1 MYRKPL
7 PTVAKVLLE
16 LALDRPFEYRIPAEL
31 ADRIQIGMLVSV
43 PFGKGKKEREGCI
56 VSLSTHSQYPL
67 EDLKFISGL
76 RNERPSLPDALL
88 KLADWM
94 AEYYCCTR
102 EQALR
107 NLMPGAV
114 RSGKVKPKKE
124 QRYYLA
130 DAAEAA
136 KYIAT
141 AKKQQ
146 EKRAELLK
154 QLSVRPGAT
163 ADQLLRMTGLG
174 RSVLDALVKAGL
186 VKKEAEQVD
195 RDPFKGM
202 QVQKTYPLT
211 PTPEQKAA
219 LDKIFAMAD
228 SREAGPH
235 VLLLHGITCSGKTE
249 VYLQAIGH
257 ILEQGGDAI
266 VLVPEISLTP
276 QTVNRFRSRFGDMV
290 SVLHSG
296 LTDGERFDEWMKVRN
311 GKVRIAVGARSALF
325 APFANLKLIVVDEEH
340 ESSYK
345 QSDAPRYNA
354 RDVAVMRG
362 KLEQALV
369 ILGSATPSLESYR
382 NAETGKYALVQMLK
396 RSDPSILLPAVRIV
410 DMKLEANDEEK
421 VPYFSKML
429 VEAVR
434 DRLRNGEQTI
444 LFLNKRGYARQMMC
458 DACGYVAMCP
468 DCSVSYTYHRHT
480 ETLSCHLC
488 ASTVLAPSLCPQCG
502 SPEIRYSGAGTER
515 IENLCKELFHGARI
529 ARMDS
534 DTMTRPSLYEEVLGS
549 FRRGGLDI
557 LIGTQMIAKGLDFP
571 NVTLVGIVNPDI
583 GLAMSDFRAAERSFQ
598 LLAQVAGRAGRG
610 YIPGEV
616 IIQTRLPFN
625 PAIQFAAEH
634 DYQGF
639 YDEEIGIRREF
650 AYPPFGHLTVLHF
663 DGMDGTET
671 LDAATRFIENIR
683 KDFDEKEVSLSD
695 PCPAPLERIKGKY
708 RFVSIAHGEKLG
720 RFRKRLRMEIMDWR
734 KNNRNVDFY
743 ADIDALNLI

>member
-1 MYRKPL
+1 MSRSL
-7 PTVAKVLLE
+7 PTVAKILLD
-16 LALDRPFEYRIPAEL
+16 LALDRPFDYSVPPEL
-31 ADRIQIGMLVSV
+31 ADRLRVGMLVSV
-43 PFGKGKKEREGCI
+43 PFGRGKGEREGCVVALTDRSDYP
-56 VSLSTHSQYPL
+56 VS
-67 EDLKFISGL
+67 DLKPIL
-76 RNERPSLPDALL
+76 AIRNERPSLPDALL

-114 RSGKVKPKKE
+114 RSGKIKPKKE
-124 QRYYLA
+124 LRFYLA

-136 KYIAT
+136 KYIAG

-146 EKRAELLK
+146 EKRAAMLK
-154 QLSVRPGAT
+154 QLSVRPGST
-163 ADQLLRMTGLG
+163 ADQLIRATGLG
-174 RSVLDALVKAGL
+174 KSVLDALVKAGL
-186 VKKEAEQVD
+186 VKKEAEQID

-202 QVQKTYPLT
+202 KVMKTEPLT
-211 PTPEQKAA
+211 PTPEQKVA
-219 LDKIFAMAD
+219 LDKIFDMAD
-228 SREAGPH
+228 HPGGKH

-257 ILEQGGDAI
+257 ILKQGGDAI

-345 QSDAPRYNA
+345 QSEAPRYNA

-362 KLEQALV
+362 KLEGALV
-369 ILGSATPSLESYR
+369 ILGSATPSMESYR
-382 NAETGKYALVQMLK
+382 NAETGKYELVEMLK
-396 RSDPSILLPAVRIV
+396 RSDPSIVLPSVRII
-410 DMKLEANDEEK
+410 DMKLEANEEGK
-421 VPYFSKML
+421 SPYFSKIL
-429 VEAVR
+429 IDAVY
-434 DRLRNGEQTI
+434 DRIRNGEQTI

-458 DACGYVAMCP
+458 EACGYVAMCP
-468 DCSVSYTYHRHT
+468 DCSVAYTYHKHT

-488 ASTVLAPSLCPQCG
+488 ASTILAPEICPVCG
-502 SPEIRYSGAGTER
+502 SQEIRYSGAGTER
-515 IENLCKELFHGARI
+515 IENVCRELFQGARI

-534 DTMTRPSLYEEVLGS
+534 DTMTRPSLYEKVLTS
-549 FRRGGLDI
+549 FRRGDIDI

-571 NVTLVGIVNPDI
+571 NVTLVGIVNPDL
-583 GLAMSDFRAAERSFQ
+583 GLMMSDFRAVERSFQ

-610 YIPGEV
+610 FIPGEV
-616 IIQTRLPFN
+616 IIQTRLPYN

-634 DYQGF
+634 DYKGF
-639 YDEEIGIRREF
+639 YKEEIQIRQEF
-650 AYPPFGHLTVLHF
+650 NYPPFTHLAVLHF
-663 DGMDGTET
+663 DGMDG
-671 LDAATRFIENIR
+671 AATLSAAMNFTEAIGSE
-683 KDFDEKEVSLSD
+683 FDPKAVSISE

-708 RFVSIAHGEKLG
+708 RFVCVVHGEKLG
-720 RFRKRLRMEIMDWR
+720 IFRRRLRAVIMEWR
-734 KNNRNVDFY
+734 RQHKDIEFY

>member
-1 MYRKPL
+1 MFRTPP
-7 PTVAKVLLE
+7 PTVATVLME
-16 LALDRPFEYRIPAEL
+16 LALDRPFEYRIPPEL
-31 ADRIQIGMLVSV
+31 IGRIQVGMLVNV
-43 PFGKGKKEREGCI
+43 PFGKGQKEREGC
-56 VSLSTHSQYPL
+56 VVALSSSSRYPI
-67 EDLKFISGL
+67 EDLKFIAGI
-76 RNERPSLPDALL
+76 RGERPSLPDALL

-114 RSGKVKPKKE
+114 RNGKIKPKKE
-124 QRYYLA
+124 LRYYLA

-146 EKRAELLK
+146 EKRAAVLK
-154 QLSVRPGAT
+154 QLSVRPGST
-163 ADQLLRMTGLG
+163 ADQITRATTYGK
-174 RSVLDALVKAGL
+174 SVLDALVKAGL
-186 VKKEAEQVD
+186 VKKEAEQID

-202 QVQKTYPLT
+202 QVQKTEPLP

-219 LDKIFAMAD
+219 LGKIYAMTDPARKQD
-228 SREAGPH
+228 QH

-340 ESSYK
+340 ENSYK
-345 QSDAPRYNA
+345 QSEAPRYNA

-362 KLEQALV
+362 KLENALV

-396 RSDPSILLPAVRIV
+396 RSDPSIVLPSVQII
-410 DMKLEANDEEK
+410 DMKLEANDEGK
-421 VPYFSKML
+421 TPYFSKVL

-434 DRLRNGEQTI
+434 DRIRNGEQTI

-458 DACGYVAMCP
+458 DDCGYIAMCP

-488 ASTVLAPSLCPQCG
+488 ASTVLAPEICPQCG
-502 SPEIRYSGAGTER
+502 SREIRYSGAGTER
-515 IENLCKELFHGARI
+515 IENLCKELFQGARI

-534 DTMTRPSLYEEVLGS
+534 DTMTRPSLYEQVLGS
-549 FRRGGLDI
+549 FRRGDLDI

-616 IIQTRLPFN
+616 IIQTRLPYN
-625 PAIQFAAEH
+625 PAIQYAAEH

-639 YDEEIGIRREF
+639 YDEEIEIRREF
-650 AYPPFGHLTVLHF
+650 SYPPFGHLAVLHF
-663 DGMDGTET
+663 DGMDGAET
-671 LDAATRFIENIR
+671 LDAATRFIEAIR
-683 KDFDEKEVSLSD
+683 NDFPDGISISD

-708 RFVSIAHGEKLG
+708 RFVSIVNGEKLG
-720 RFRKRLRMEIMDWR
+720 AFRKRLRAEIMTWR